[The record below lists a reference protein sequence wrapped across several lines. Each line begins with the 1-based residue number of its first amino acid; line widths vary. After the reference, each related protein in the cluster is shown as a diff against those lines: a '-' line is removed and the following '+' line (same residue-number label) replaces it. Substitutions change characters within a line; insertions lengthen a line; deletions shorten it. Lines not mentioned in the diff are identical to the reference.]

1 VFSPALKK
9 GFFDELR
16 KIAEVSLS
24 GLSPETILSQKQPEP
39 METPGSQKAMAILD
53 LAASKK
59 EASVSS
65 PAMQLRA
72 SQKVGVPVTTRAK
85 KGPGI
90 KEEIRGSLI
99 GRKGTL
105 PPQ

>member
-1 VFSPALKK
+1 MFPAATKK

-16 KIAEVSLS
+16 KISSISLET
-24 GLSPETILSQKQPEP
+24 LSPETILSQKQPEP

-59 EASVSS
+59 LASVSS
-65 PAMQLRA
+65 PGTQLRA
-72 SQKVGVPVTTRAK
+72 TQKVGVPETRRAK
-85 KGPGI
+85 KGPGF
-90 KEEIRGSLI
+90 KEQIRGSLV

-105 PPQ
+105 PA